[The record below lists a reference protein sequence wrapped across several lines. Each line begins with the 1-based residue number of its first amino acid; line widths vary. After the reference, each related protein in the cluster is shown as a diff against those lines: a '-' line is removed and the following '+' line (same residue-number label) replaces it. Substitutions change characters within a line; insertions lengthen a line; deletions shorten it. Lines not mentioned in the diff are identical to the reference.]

1 MKKISLISLK
11 EYIFITLIFFSISPI
26 ITWDGGHYL
35 HYLPILKGELSF
47 ENWDIARGLSFPL
60 FIYIFQNILGDSLNS
75 LLVLLFMFY
84 ILSYLI
90 VKLLIIRFSL
100 NLKISLALFYIFFVF
115 DILIFNWYHVLLTEF
130 ITASIALVS
139 IYLSY
144 EYGFMKYNENKIK
157 FIFISIYFILLIPI
171 TYHIKQPYF
180 LIVLLALVFSLFTFY
195 VNRDLADK
203 KTIKLKIIVLVL
215 SLATLLG
222 SIGLWKSFL
231 ISQNNKLT
239 ENRSTMYFL
248 NKQLICGVRMIGNSD
263 LRMVNDEVFLQNA
276 IKENNLLNENDKNNL
291 LNIVNDKNNKLIAID
306 YIFYLLKT
314 HPIELLKGYVKN
326 YLSMANLFPHE
337 FYENNAIAYRYFNTN
352 IDTTFYMPPYEKYIL
367 NYKQHIEN
375 KSLLVSLLEN
385 LKIKS
390 DFLFKF
396 LPIFSFIAI
405 FISFILLKKSNNRE
419 FSIKCYFILML
430 SVVSFFHIL
439 SHAILGALIDRY
451 VFPVYP
457 LMIIIWILLFEIL
470 IIKLLNIKEKNIN
483 E

>member
-1 MKKISLISLK
+1 MNRIKNYELLVIVIL
-11 EYIFITLIFFSISPI
+11 FFSLPAV

-47 ENWDIARGLSFPL
+47 ENWDIARGLSFPF

-157 FIFISIYFILLIPI
+157 FILISIYFILLIPI

-180 LIVLLALVFSLFTFY
+180 LIVLLPLVFSLFTFY
-195 VNRDLADK
+195 VNRDLTDK
-203 KTIKLKIIVLVL
+203 TTIKLKIIVLIL

-222 SIGLWKSFL
+222 SISLWKSFL
-231 ISQNNKLT
+231 VSQNNKLT

-248 NKQLICGVRMIGNSD
+248 NKQLICGVRMIGNSN
-263 LRMVNDEVFLQNA
+263 LERINDEFFLENSIKQN
-276 IKENNLLNENDKNNL
+276 IILSENEKIEILNILNNKNN
-291 LNIVNDKNNKLIAID
+291 NLIAID
-306 YIFYLLKT
+306 YISYLLIT
-314 HPIELLKGYVKN
+314 HPFELLKGYIKN

-352 IDTTFYMPPYEKYIL
+352 TDTTFYMPPYEKYIL
-367 NYKQHIEN
+367 NYKQHIGN
-375 KSLLVSLLEN
+375 KTLLVKLLEN
-385 LKIKS
+385 LKMKS
-390 DFLFKF
+390 DFLFKI
-396 LPIFSFIAI
+396 LPIFSIIII
-405 FISFILLKKSNNRE
+405 FFSLILLKKSRNQE
-419 FSIKCYFILML
+419 LSIKYYFILML
-430 SVVSFFHIL
+430 STISFVHIL

-457 LMIIIWILLFEIL
+457 LMILVWILLLEDIA
-470 IIKLLNIKEKNIN
+470 IKLTNKKEKRNN